1 MENMSYKTPGL
12 AIENIVD
19 AVSNWFKVGGFET
32 QILKSPEGG
41 FMIQARQLG
50 TIRAVLGMSSAL
62 SVNMIYKDDNLNVE
76 IGAAN
81 WAEKASSGAATA
93 AGALAT
99 FGFWPAFV
107 TAAYGSWKQSQ
118 LPAQV
123 FKAVEEYIGT
133 GAITTTTVPLPK
145 TDLLDKLP
153 FTLKQKTCCPSCGQS
168 VNPNSKFC
176 NQCGS
181 NLKSSCKCGVALRIG
196 ARFCDNCGS
205 PISNKPPNQTND
217 I

>member
-1 MENMSYKTPGL
+1 MEKMSYKTPGL
-12 AIENIVD
+12 AIENIAD
-19 AVSNWFKVGGFET
+19 ALSNWFKIGGFET

-62 SVNMIYKDDNLNVE
+62 SVNMGFKEDTLDVE

-81 WAEKASSGAATA
+81 WAERASSGAATA
-93 AGALAT
+93 AGTLAT

-123 FKAVEEYIGT
+123 FKAVEEYISTGT
-133 GAITTTTVPLPK
+133 ITTTTVPLPK
-145 TDLLDKLP
+145 TDLMDKLT
-153 FTLKQKTCCPSCGQS
+153 FTLKQKTYCPSCGQPL
-168 VNPNSKFC
+168 NPNSKFC
-176 NQCGS
+176 NQCGA
-181 NLKSSCKCGVALRIG
+181 NLKSTCKCGATLRIG
-196 ARFCDNCGS
+196 AKFCDNCGS
-205 PISNKPPNQTND
+205 PVNSSLK
-217 I
+217 